1 MLYNFKK
8 NIVKNEN
15 NLYSLSIQIPKNLKN
30 INYKIYNQKFVVQS
44 GCIENSKIIN
54 KINIVLEK
62 LETIFILIN
71 NNNIEYFELVNLKD
85 LYTNIIEN
93 IKINFRKNTK
103 KNNNNLFNNY
113 CELLKITHE
122 NDDENNNT
130 MDEDEDEEDEDE
142 EDEDEEDED
151 EEDEDE
157 EDEDEED
164 EEDNQIE
171 EDELEE
177 NELGEDDSN
186 DEKK

>member
-15 NLYSLSIQIPKNLKN
+15 NLYSLSIEIPKNLKN

-71 NNNIEYFELVNLKD
+71 NNNIEHFELVNLKD

-113 CELLKITHE
+113 CDLLKLTH
-122 NDDENNNT
+122 ENNNT
-130 MDEDEDEEDEDE
+130 EDDNEDEDEDEDEDDE
-142 EDEDEEDED
+142 NNEDDEDD
-151 EEDEDE
+151 
-157 EDEDEED
+157 
-164 EEDNQIE
+164 EDNQIE
-171 EDELEE
+171 EDNEEDELEDD
-177 NELGEDDSN
+177 DDSN
-186 DEKK
+186 DEKKNN

>member
-1 MLYNFKK
+1 MLYIFKK

-15 NLYSLSIQIPKNLKN
+15 NLYSLSIQLPKNLKN
-30 INYKIYNQKFVVQS
+30 INSNIYNQKFVVQS

-71 NNNIEYFELVNLKD
+71 NNNIEHFELVNLKD

-113 CELLKITHE
+113 CDLLKLTH
-122 NDDENNNT
+122 ENNNT
-130 MDEDEDEEDEDE
+130 EDDNEDEDEDEDEDDE
-142 EDEDEEDED
+142 NNEDDEDD
-151 EEDEDE
+151 
-157 EDEDEED
+157 
-164 EEDNQIE
+164 EDNQIEEDNE

-177 NELGEDDSN
+177 NELEEDDDSN
-186 DEKK
+186 DGKKNN

>member
-15 NLYSLSIQIPKNLKN
+15 NLYSLSIEIPKNLKN

-71 NNNIEYFELVNLKD
+71 NNNNNIEYFELTNLKD

-113 CELLKITHE
+113 CDLLKLTH
-122 NDDENNNT
+122 ENNNT
-130 MDEDEDEEDEDE
+130 EDDNEDDNENEDEDEDEDED
-142 EDEDEEDED
+142 D
-151 EEDEDE
+151 
-157 EDEDEED
+157 
-164 EEDNQIE
+164 EDNQIE
-171 EDELEE
+171 EDNEDNEDNEEDELEE
-177 NELGEDDSN
+177 DDDSN
-186 DEKK
+186 DGKKNN

>member
-71 NNNIEYFELVNLKD
+71 NNNIEHFELVNLKD

-113 CELLKITHE
+113 CDLLKLTHE
-122 NDDENNNT
+122 NDYENNNT
-130 MDEDEDEEDEDE
+130 EDEED
-142 EDEDEEDED
+142 DEDDDED
-151 EEDEDE
+151 DED
-157 EDEDEED
+157 DEDNED
-164 EEDNQIE
+164 DEDDEDNEDNQIE
-171 EDELEE
+171 EDNEEDELEDD
-177 NELGEDDSN
+177 DDSN
-186 DEKK
+186 DEKKNN